1 MLATA
6 IIVFRETLEAAL
18 SIGIVMAACQGVEGR
33 RRWIGAGLVFGLAG
47 ACLVAAFAGA
57 IAMAAAGIGQELLNA
72 AILGT
77 AVVMLSW
84 HVLFMARHGQE
95 MAREARDL
103 GADVRAGRRPLLAL
117 AVVVGLAVLREGSET
132 VLFLYG
138 VVSGGDS
145 DPAGMVLGGLLGA
158 AAGTGA
164 GVLLYAGL
172 VRLPVGAVFRVTNG
186 LIVLLA
192 AGMAAQAAGFLVQAD
207 LLPALGSPAW
217 DTSHVLSQNSIA
229 GKVLHGLIGYEARPA
244 GIQAILYAA
253 VLIVLWLL
261 TRAFSGGAD
270 GGRRVSLA
278 AAIILLAATE

>member
-1 MLATA
+1 
-6 IIVFRETLEAAL
+6 
-18 SIGIVMAACQGVEGR
+18 
-33 RRWIGAGLVFGLAG
+33 
-47 ACLVAAFAGA
+47 
-57 IAMAAAGIGQELLNA
+57 
-72 AILGT
+72 
-77 AVVMLSW
+77 
-84 HVLFMARHGQE
+84 VLFMARHGQE
-95 MAREARDL
+95 MAREAREL

-117 AVVVGLAVLREGSET
+117 AVVVGLAALREGSET

-145 DPAGMVLGGLLGA
+145 DPAAMLLGGLLGA
-158 AAGTGA
+158 AAGVSA

-172 VRLPVGAVFRVTNG
+172 VRLPVSAVFRVTNG

-217 DTSHVLSQNSIA
+217 DTSAVLSQNSIA

-261 TRAFSGGAD
+261 TRVFNGGAAD

-278 AAIILLAATE
+278 AAIILLAATGIGLTSLAGHAGAVPSCSNTLACSNSSG